1 MSASG
6 TFWQVKGWGLQIQNR
21 KAEFGPVQKM
31 NTVAKA
37 ESIRGHEVLGRGWE
51 IEQGKEEVE
60 RD

>member
-1 MSASG
+1 M
-6 TFWQVKGWGLQIQNR
+6 KGWGLQIQNR